1 MINFEFKRK
10 RWRMEEK
17 INELIKTYKEKGKLD
32 NSQKKDMEDILSK
45 EMRSDTYSDELDILL
60 CEGPDE
66 TTMKSFAKYLK
77 NADAEKA
84 VEKLNRFL
92 ESKRLKTDTDGTSGI
107 RMVNLNYFML
117 KEKKNY
123 SSLDQKAFMSMIEY
137 AYKDD
142 KKSYNKK
149 AAELIGIKLLP
160 LYSSKDNSLDL
171 SFIKEETVWISV
183 RDLFMDAAVE
193 KSGNN
198 IKILNDVYEWLK
210 SSQRDMGKYND
221 EYINKHLESTK
232 PKIKTADENA
242 SKSIKKMTSRELV
255 KLLESEIIS
264 EDKELKNLRSEIK
277 SKNHTIEEINKKLNK
292 TAINEKRQEDIIQ
305 NLLKDKSSLEIENTE
320 LNTEIKDLNECISK
334 MKKEIEDRKQFAETI
349 SKNREKQSE
358 EYLNKLAS
366 KLKIE
371 YTDFCD
377 GREVEMTL
385 DLGENMRSQL
395 EAVFS
400 ILEKNGVKLK

>member
-1 MINFEFKRK
+1 MK
-10 RWRMEEK
+10 EE
-17 INELIKTYKEKGKLD
+17 INELITTYKDGGNLSMK
-32 NSQKKDMEDILSK
+32 QKKDMEDILSK

-77 NADAEKA
+77 NADPEKA
-84 VEKLNRFL
+84 EDKLNCFL

-137 AYKDD
+137 AYNDD

-160 LYSSKDNSLDL
+160 LYASKDNSLDL
-171 SFIKEETVWISV
+171 SFIESEDMWISI
-183 RDLFMDAAVE
+183 RNLFMDSSVAE
-193 KSGNN
+193 SKNN
-198 IKILNDVYEWLK
+198 VKILNDIYEWLK
-210 SSQRDMGKYND
+210 SFQRDMGKYNE
-221 EYINKHLESTK
+221 EYINKQIANIK
-232 PKIKTADENA
+232 PKVKATDENS
-242 SKSIKKMTSRELV
+242 SKSSKKMTSRELV
-255 KLLESEIIS
+255 KLLEIAIVS

-292 TAINEKRQEDIIQ
+292 TATNEKRQEDIIQ
-305 NLLKDKSSLEIENTE
+305 NLLKDKSSLEIKNTE

-334 MKKEIEDRKQFAETI
+334 MNKEIEDRTQFAETI

-366 KLKIE
+366 KLKVE
-371 YTDFCD
+371 YTDFYD
-377 GREVEMTL
+377 ARELNMTL
-385 DLGENMRSQL
+385 DLGENMRAQL

-400 ILEKNGVKLK
+400 ILDKNGVKLK

>member
-1 MINFEFKRK
+1 MK
-10 RWRMEEK
+10 EE
-17 INELIKTYKEKGKLD
+17 INELITTYKDGGNLSMK
-32 NSQKKDMEDILSK
+32 QKKDMEDILSK

-66 TTMKSFAKYLK
+66 TTIKSFAKYLK

-242 SKSIKKMTSRELV
+242 SKSIKKMTSREHV

-292 TAINEKRQEDIIQ
+292 TVTNEKRQEDIIQ
-305 NLLKDKSSLEIENTE
+305 NLFKDKSSLEIENTE
-320 LNTEIKDLNECISK
+320 LNTKIKDLNECISK

-377 GREVEMTL
+377 AREVEMTL

>member
-1 MINFEFKRK
+1 MK
-10 RWRMEEK
+10 EE
-17 INELIKTYKEKGKLD
+17 INELITTYKNGGNLSMKQ
-32 NSQKKDMEDILSK
+32 NKDMEDILSK

-77 NADAEKA
+77 NADPEKA
-84 VEKLNRFL
+84 EDKLNCFL

-137 AYKDD
+137 AYNDD

-160 LYSSKDNSLDL
+160 LYASKDNSLDL

-183 RDLFMDAAVE
+183 RNLFMYSAVAE
-193 KSGNN
+193 SKNN
-198 IKILNDVYEWLK
+198 VKILNDIYEWLK
-210 SSQRDMGKYND
+210 SFQRDMGKYNE
-221 EYINKHLESTK
+221 EYINKQIANIK
-232 PKIKTADENA
+232 PKVKATDENS
-242 SKSIKKMTSRELV
+242 SKSSKKMTSKEIM
-255 KLLESEIIS
+255 KLLEIAIIS

-292 TAINEKRQEDIIQ
+292 IATNEKRQEDIIQ
-305 NLLKDKSSLEIENTE
+305 NLLKDKSSLEIKNTE

-334 MKKEIEDRKQFAETI
+334 MNKEIEDRTQFAETI

-366 KLKIE
+366 KLKVE
-371 YTDFCD
+371 YTDFYD
-377 GREVEMTL
+377 ARELNMTL
-385 DLGENMRSQL
+385 DLGENMRAQL

-400 ILEKNGVKLK
+400 ILDKNGVKLK

>member
-1 MINFEFKRK
+1 
-10 RWRMEEK
+10 MEEK

-77 NADAEKA
+77 NADVEKA
-84 VEKLNRFL
+84 AEKLNRFL

-198 IKILNDVYEWLK
+198 IRTLNDVYEWLK

-292 TAINEKRQEDIIQ
+292 TVTNEKRQEDIIQ
-305 NLLKDKSSLEIENTE
+305 NLLKDKSSLEIKNTE

>member
-32 NSQKKDMEDILSK
+32 NSQKKEMEDIFLK
-45 EMRSDTYSDELDILL
+45 EITSDTYSDELDILL

-66 TTMKSFAKYLK
+66 TTIKSFAKYLK

-171 SFIKEETVWISV
+171 SFIESEDMWISI
-183 RDLFMDAAVE
+183 RNLFMDSAVAE
-193 KSGNN
+193 SKENV
-198 IKILNDVYEWLK
+198 KILNDIFEWLK
-210 SSQRDMGKYND
+210 SSQRDMGKYNE
-221 EYINKHLESTK
+221 EYINKQIANIK
-232 PKIKTADENA
+232 PKVKATDENA
-242 SKSIKKMTSRELV
+242 SKSSKKMTSKEIM
-255 KLLESEIIS
+255 KLLESAIVS

-400 ILEKNGVKLK
+400 ILDKNGVKLK